1 MSKKTAQ
8 QKRATM
14 ATGSTAVANSISK
27 PEGLGRKRSNSHAC
41 CTTCCREDNR
51 LRGRVKM
58 QHGFPTVDC
67 RGPLSSSNNT
77 EKRRTQQSLQY
88 NGRNNRATLS
98 FSLSIYRSICLSIYL
113 YLSIYLPTYL
123 SSYLS
128 IYLPFCLFIFL
139 SIYVSIYLSTYLSIY
154 LFIFLSSY

>member
-1 MSKKTAQ
+1 MSKRLLNIE
-8 QKRATM
+8 RATM

-27 PEGLGRKRSNSHAC
+27 PEGLYRKRSNSHAC
-41 CTTCCREDNR
+41 CTTCCREENR

-88 NGRNNRATLS
+88 NGRNNRAALS

-113 YLSIYLPTYL
+113 YLSIYL
-123 SSYLS
+123 
-128 IYLPFCLFIFL
+128 
-139 SIYVSIYLSTYLSIY
+139 STYLSIFLPVYLPTFLSVHLSIYLCFYLLVY
-154 LFIFLSSY
+154 LFIYLPIYLSI